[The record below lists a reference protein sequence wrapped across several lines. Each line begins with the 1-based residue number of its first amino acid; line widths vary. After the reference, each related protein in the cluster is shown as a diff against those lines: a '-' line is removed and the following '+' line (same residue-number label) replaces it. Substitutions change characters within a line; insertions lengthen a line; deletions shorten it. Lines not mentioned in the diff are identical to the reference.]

1 MVYFRR
7 GVLDDSK
14 LIARIENEKET
25 LLDLNIFRDV
35 EFIPIDA
42 RSLQRLYNKAK
53 NRLSKSI
60 TFVGK
65 ITLPTLPGVQESYLG
80 YLPVDEY
87 LKLISDDSGNIVRGL
102 FYDNVRDFQGDNPVN
117 KEIDDTL
124 KSDERDLFVLLN
136 NGITIVAESLSKTG
150 DIFTIEDY
158 QIVNGCQT
166 SAPSSLKFR
175 V

>member
-1 MVYFRR
+1 M
-7 GVLDDSK
+7 
-14 LIARIENEKET
+14 
-25 LLDLNIFRDV
+25 
-35 EFIPIDA
+35 
-42 RSLQRLYNKAK
+42 
-53 NRLSKSI
+53 
-60 TFVGK
+60 
-65 ITLPTLPGVQESYLG
+65 
-80 YLPVDEY
+80 
-87 LKLISDDSGNIVRGL
+87 RGL